1 MRSSNGGQAP
11 LKRLMAPLQST
22 DPPNPCQPS
31 PSRST
36 SAVNDYVSPWMD
48 EDLAIFRETAAR
60 FLEGEMVPN
69 DAQWRK
75 QQHVG
80 KEIWRKA
87 GALGLLCTDVS
98 ADYGGGG
105 GDFRH
110 EVVLYEELARRGL
123 SGFGQGVHSICAHY
137 VVNHGTPEQKQRFLP
152 RMARGE
158 LIGAIG
164 MTEPG
169 AGSDLQG
176 LKTRASLDGD
186 DYLINGSKI
195 FITNG
200 FLAELI
206 ALVVKT
212 QPGTGAKGTSII
224 MVETANLEGFRV
236 GRILDKMGMK
246 AQDTSE
252 LFFENVR
259 VPAANLLGAVEGQ
272 GFYQL
277 MGDLPYERAVIAVA
291 AVGAMEGAL
300 VETIKY
306 VKDRKAFGKSIAE
319 FQNTKFK
326 LAEIASKTR
335 IARVFIDDC
344 IGKIVAGSLDTVTAS
359 MAKYWITDTQQEVLD
374 ECVQLHGGYG
384 YMNEYLVCRMFADSR
399 VQRIYGGTNEIMKE
413 VISRSL

>member
-1 MRSSNGGQAP
+1 MGRETGGV
-11 LKRLMAPLQST
+11 T
-22 DPPNPCQPS
+22 
-31 PSRST
+31 T
-36 SAVNDYVSPWMD
+36 EGYISPWMD
-48 EDLAIFRETAAR
+48 EDLSIFRDAAAR
-60 FLEGEMVPN
+60 FIESEMVPN
-69 DAQWRK
+69 EAQWRK

-80 KEIWRKA
+80 KDIWRKA
-87 GALGLLCTDVS
+87 GAMGLLCTDV
-98 ADYGGGG
+98 AAEYGGGG

-110 EVVLYEELARRGL
+110 EAVLYEELARRGL

-137 VVNHGTPEQKQRFLP
+137 LVNHGSEEQKRRFLP

-176 LKTRASLDGD
+176 LKSRAVRDGD
-186 DYLINGSKI
+186 EYVINGSKI

-200 FLAELI
+200 YLAELI
-206 ALVVKT
+206 AVVVKT
-212 QPGTGAKGTSII
+212 QPGERAKGTSII
-224 MVETANLEGFRV
+224 MVETTNLEGFRV

-246 AQDTSE
+246 SQDTAE

-259 VPAANLLGAVEGQ
+259 VPAANLLGGAEGQ

-291 AVGAMEGAL
+291 AVAAMEGAL
-300 VETIKY
+300 AQTIKY
-306 VKDRKAFGKSIAE
+306 VKDRRAFGKSIAE

-326 LAEIASKTR
+326 LAEVFTKAR

-344 IGKIVAGSLDTVTAS
+344 IAKIVAGTLDTVTAS

-413 VISRSL
+413 VISRAL

>member
-1 MRSSNGGQAP
+1 M
-11 LKRLMAPLQST
+11 QS
-22 DPPNPCQPS
+22 
-31 PSRST
+31 
-36 SAVNDYVSPWMD
+36 YVSPWMD
-48 EDLAIFRETAAR
+48 EDLSIFRDAAAR
-60 FLEGEMVPN
+60 FLDSEMVPN

-75 QQHVG
+75 QQNVG
-80 KEIWRKA
+80 KDIWRKA
-87 GALGLLCTDVS
+87 GAVGLLCTDIS
-98 ADYGGGG
+98 ADYGGIG

-110 EVVLYEELARRGL
+110 EAVLYEELARRGL

-137 VVNHGTPEQKQRFLP
+137 LVNHGTEEQKHRFLP
-152 RMARGE
+152 RMACGE

-176 LKTRASLDGD
+176 LKTRAVLDGD
-186 DYLINGSKI
+186 HYVINGSKI

-200 FLAELI
+200 YLAGLI

-246 AQDTSE
+246 SQDTAE
-252 LFFENVR
+252 LFFDNVR
-259 VPAANLLGAVEGQ
+259 VPAADLLGGAEGQ

-300 VETIKY
+300 AETVKY

-326 LAEIASKTR
+326 LAEIATKTQVAR
-335 IARVFIDDC
+335 IFVDDC
-344 IGKIVAGSLDTVTAS
+344 VAKVVAGTLDTVTAS

-413 VISRSL
+413 VISRAL

>member
-1 MRSSNGGQAP
+1 MHN
-11 LKRLMAPLQST
+11 
-22 DPPNPCQPS
+22 
-31 PSRST
+31 
-36 SAVNDYVSPWMD
+36 YVSHWMD
-48 EDLAIFRETAAR
+48 EDLSIFRDAAAR
-60 FLEGEMVPN
+60 FIEAEMVPFEEH
-69 DAQWRK
+69 WRK
-75 QQHVG
+75 QKHVG
-80 KEIWRKA
+80 TDVWRKA

-98 ADYGGGG
+98 ADYGGVG

-137 VVNHGTPEQKQRFLP
+137 LLNHGTEEQKQGFLP
-152 RMARGE
+152 RMASGE

-164 MTEPG
+164 MTEPA

-176 LKTRASLDGD
+176 LKTRAVRDGED
-186 DYLINGSKI
+186 FLINGSKI

-200 FLAELI
+200 FLAGLI

-224 MVETANLEGFRV
+224 MVETAELAGFRV

-246 AQDTSE
+246 SQDTAE
-252 LFFENVR
+252 LFFDNVR
-259 VPAANLLGAVEGQ
+259 VPAANLLGGVEGQ

-277 MGDLPYERAVIAVA
+277 MGDLPYERAVIAVG
-291 AVGAMEGAL
+291 AVAAMEGAL
-300 VETIKY
+300 AATLKY
-306 VKDRKAFGKSIAE
+306 VKERKAFGKSIAE

-326 LAEIASKTR
+326 LAEIATKTR
-335 IARVFIDDC
+335 IARVFVDDC
-344 IGKIVAGSLDTVTAS
+344 IAKVVAGTLDTVTAS
-359 MAKYWITDTQQEVLD
+359 MAKYWVTDTQQEVLD

-413 VISRSL
+413 VISRAL

>member
-1 MRSSNGGQAP
+1 MN
-11 LKRLMAPLQST
+11 
-22 DPPNPCQPS
+22 
-31 PSRST
+31 
-36 SAVNDYVSPWMD
+36 
-48 EDLAIFRETAAR
+48 EDLSIFRDAAAR
-60 FLEGEMVPN
+60 FIDAEMVPQEE
-69 DAQWRK
+69 QWRK
-75 QQHVG
+75 RQHVG

-87 GALGLLCTDVS
+87 GAMGLLCTDVP
-98 ADYGGGG
+98 AEYGGVG

-110 EVVLYEELARRGL
+110 EAVLYEELARRGL

-137 VVNHGTPEQKQRFLP
+137 LLNHGTPEQKQRFLP
-152 RMARGE
+152 RMASGE

-176 LKTRASLDGD
+176 LKTRAVREGD

-200 FLAELI
+200 YLAGVI

-212 QPGTGAKGTSII
+212 QPGTGAKGTSIL
-224 MVETANLEGFRV
+224 MVETENLEGFRV

-246 AQDTSE
+246 SQDTAE
-252 LFFENVR
+252 LFFESVR
-259 VPAANLLGAVEGQ
+259 VPAANLLGGEEGQ

-277 MGDLPYERAVIAVA
+277 MGDLPYERALIAVA
-291 AVGAMEGAL
+291 GVGAMEGAL
-300 VETIKY
+300 AETIRY

-326 LAEIASKTR
+326 LAEVATKTHV
-335 IARVFIDDC
+335 ARVFIDDC
-344 IGKIVAGSLDTVTAS
+344 IAKIVAGTLDSVSAS

-413 VISRSL
+413 LISRGL

>member
-1 MRSSNGGQAP
+1 MNALVSS
-11 LKRLMAPLQST
+11 
-22 DPPNPCQPS
+22 
-31 PSRST
+31 
-36 SAVNDYVSPWMD
+36 WMD
-48 EDLAIFRETAAR
+48 DELEMFRDSVSRFVET
-60 FLEGEMVPN
+60 EMVPH
-69 DAQWRK
+69 DEQWRK

-87 GALGLLCTDVS
+87 GEQGFLCTDI
-98 ADYGGGG
+98 AAEYGGVG

-110 EVVLYEELARRGL
+110 EVVLYEETSRRGI

-137 VVNHGTPEQKQRFLP
+137 LLNHGTEEQKRRLLP
-152 RMARGE
+152 RMASGE

-176 LKTRASLDGD
+176 LRTRAERDGES
-186 DYLINGSKI
+186 YVINGSKI
-195 FITNG
+195 FISNG
-200 FLAELI
+200 FLAGLI

-212 QPGTGAKGTSII
+212 QPGAGSKGTSII
-224 MVETANLEGFRV
+224 MVETEGLQGFRV

-246 AQDTSE
+246 SQDTSE

-259 VPAANLLGAVEGQ
+259 VPAANLLGGVEGQ

-277 MGDLPYERAVIAVA
+277 MRDLPYERALIAVTGVA
-291 AVGAMEGAL
+291 AMEGAL
-300 VETIKY
+300 AETIKY

-326 LAEIASKTR
+326 LAELATKTR
-335 IARVFIDDC
+335 IARVFVDDC
-344 IGKIVAGSLDTVTAS
+344 IKQIVAGTLDTVTAS
-359 MAKYWITDTQQEVLD
+359 MAKYWVSDAQQEVID

-384 YMNEYLVCRMFADSR
+384 YMNEYLVCRMFADAR

-413 VISRSL
+413 LISRSL

>member
-1 MRSSNGGQAP
+1 MRPTCPWS
-11 LKRLMAPLQST
+11 R
-22 DPPNPCQPS
+22 CRPS
-31 PSRST
+31 PLPDM
-36 SAVNDYVSPWMD
+36 NNYVSPWMD
-48 EDLAIFRETAAR
+48 EDLSIFRDAAAR
-60 FLEGEMVPN
+60 FLEAEMVPN
-69 DAQWRK
+69 EERWRK

-80 KEIWRKA
+80 KDIWRKA
-87 GALGLLCTDVS
+87 GAMGLLCTDVS
-98 ADYGGGG
+98 ADYGGVG

-110 EVVLYEELARRGL
+110 EAVLYEELARRGL

-137 VVNHGTPEQKQRFLP
+137 LVNHGTEEQKHRFLP
-152 RMARGE
+152 RMASGE

-176 LKTRASLDGD
+176 LKTRAVRDGD

-200 FLAELI
+200 YLADLI

-236 GRILDKMGMK
+236 GRILDKMGLK
-246 AQDTSE
+246 SQDTAE

-259 VPAANLLGAVEGQ
+259 VPAANLLGGTEGQ

-277 MGDLPYERAVIAVA
+277 MGDLPYERALIAVV

-300 VETIKY
+300 AETIKY
-306 VKDRKAFGKSIAE
+306 VKDRKAFGKAIAE

-326 LAEIASKTR
+326 LAEIATKTH
-335 IARVFIDDC
+335 IARVFVDDC
-344 IGKIVAGSLDTVTAS
+344 IAKVAAGNLDTVTAS

-413 VISRSL
+413 VISRAL